1 MTHSLTTHG
10 SPPFARALRFE
21 IALPSLPAI
30 DVVAS
35 PKARKTAQRRGLGLR
50 NPLHALLAD
59 AHGVWAWAPHDRHA
73 PAVRHASVADWMR
86 VHPGTDM
93 HLWVSGHFVRNLRR
107 DPGANHPDDATLR
120 SQARRELIEHHGE
133 GAANWP
139 LATWKNEA
147 ALGVCA
153 LDGLDLED
161 LNQHARRHGVRM
173 HSVVPWWYHAFQ
185 EARRCVN
192 ALNHALR
199 GQVCVVEGRQLAW
212 IDTAAGQLAEVRQ
225 TTLSSAHV
233 GALGDAIQ
241 SMTMRDSDPATP
253 AVVLGQG
260 LEDGAR
266 THGLKALVLGRLDG
280 QQPPQWLR
288 PSFQENAH

>member
-1 MTHSLTTHG
+1 M
-10 SPPFARALRFE
+10 
-21 IALPSLPAI
+21 PSLPVGE
-30 DVVAS
+30 VVA
-35 PKARKTAQRRGLGLR
+35 RRVTQTTTRRGGAGLR
-50 NPLHALLAD
+50 NPMHALLAD
-59 AHGVWAWAPHDRHA
+59 TQGVWAWAPHDRHA

-86 VHPGTDM
+86 GHPGSDM
-93 HLWVSGHFVRNLRR
+93 HLWVSGHFVHSLRR
-107 DPGANHPDDATLR
+107 DPGASHPDDATLR
-120 SQARRELIEHHGE
+120 LHARRELIARHGD
-133 GAANWP
+133 GAASWP
-139 LATWKNEA
+139 LATWKNDA

-153 LDGLDLED
+153 LDGIDLEL
-161 LNQHARRHGVRM
+161 LNQHARQHGVRM

-212 IDTAAGQLAEVRQ
+212 IDTASGQLAEVRQ
-225 TTLSSAHV
+225 ATLASAHV

-241 SMTMRDSDPATP
+241 RMTTRDGDPATP
-253 AVVLGQG
+253 PVVLGQG

-288 PSFQENAH
+288 PSFQEDAH